1 MSSDRTIYSITNE
14 LKTYSTISVFKL
26 DADALQETVENV
38 HEFVQKTY
46 DLVLKHY
53 PKLSRKKR
61 GNLVR
66 YFLTQKAVNSPIY
79 LKRINQFL

>member
-26 DADALQETVENV
+26 DADTLQETVENV

-79 LKRINQFL
+79 LKRLNQFL